1 MEMIRLYELKTK
13 FEMVREIESVKAGK
27 AQDVFEK
34 VLKDL
39 FNPFQESFFV
49 IFFNA
54 KNQVLGFQELF
65 KGGLTGS
72 TVDAP
77 TLLKSV
83 LLANAVSFIIAHNHP
98 SGEVTPSPS
107 DRQVTERIKTA
118 SDTIGLNLFDHLVFS
133 DKDYFSFAENSIL

>member
-1 MEMIRLYELKTK
+1 METIRLYELKTK
-13 FEMVREIESVKAGK
+13 FEMVREIESIKTGNAK
-27 AQDVFEK
+27 EVFDK

-65 KGGLTGS
+65 KGGLTS
-72 TVDAP
+72 SAVDIP

-83 LLANAVSFIIAHNHP
+83 LLANAVSFIVAHNHP
-98 SGEVTPSPS
+98 SGEVTPSPQ
-107 DRQVTERIKTA
+107 DKAVTEKIKTA
-118 SDTIGLNLFDHLVFS
+118 SETVGLNLFDHLVFS